1 RGAQTEDA
9 AHIQALVA
17 KKHAPRQHR
26 GADRLSHAAPA
37 SKTLLIRAAERGSNL
52 GSITG
57 ALLRL
62 LDRYGAAELQAAI
75 IEALD
80 RNVPHPSGLSMTSTM
95 AGSSSQ
101 FAIAGPKAVRN
112 MRAPRAVAS
121 LLRASA
127 PTVAPHLDHPTRS
140 ISGDH

>member
-1 RGAQTEDA
+1 MVPGAGAGRDLSRLDGDPGEQ
-9 AHIQALVA
+9 
-17 KKHAPRQHR
+17 KHAARQHR

-62 LDRYGAAELQAAI
+62 FDRYGAAELQAAI

-80 RNVPHPSGLSMTSTM
+80 RNVPHPS
-95 AGSSSQ
+95 
-101 FAIAGPKAVRN
+101 AVRL
-112 MRAPRAVAS
+112 A
-121 LLRASA
+121 LEY
-127 PTVAPHLDHPTRS
+127 
-140 ISGDH
+140 